1 MQDGCISWVSVA
13 HSLLSRC
20 GCLLIFLTDTMTHG
34 LPQIIFYSKQRLQYY
49 GVSENPVTCLPT
61 PGEVLSL
68 MQKLSLS
75 AAGCGHSSPSAGTL
89 SSSCGKAG
97 RELAPQG
104 RLQGHFNLPILKK
117 LELQA
122 PPDRPFQALG
132 RVWECVHTVTLFV
145 K

>member
-1 MQDGCISWVSVA
+1 M
-13 HSLLSRC
+13 
-20 GCLLIFLTDTMTHG
+20 
-34 LPQIIFYSKQRLQYY
+34 
-49 GVSENPVTCLPT
+49 TCLPT
-61 PGEVLSL
+61 TGEVLSL

-75 AAGCGHSSPSAGTL
+75 AAGCGHSSPSAGTFP
-89 SSSCGKAG
+89 SSCGKAG

-104 RLQGHFNLPILKK
+104 RLQGHLNPRILKK

-145 K
+145 KEAKVIYFKCNQLIPLSISTPTFLSLLCVRWRWGSPAFLR